1 MEKNPMAIRDSAD
14 TILDM
19 VGPIS
24 NKTYALGDPERDP
37 GLIKIL
43 NAQVES
49 LRTQIVILQQA
60 IDEYAK

>member
-14 TILDM
+14 AVYGA
-19 VGPIS
+19 VGPILD
-24 NKTYALGDPERDP
+24 KACALGDTERDP

-49 LRTQIVILQQA
+49 LRAQIVILQQS

>member
-24 NKTYALGDPERDP
+24 TKAYALGNPERDP